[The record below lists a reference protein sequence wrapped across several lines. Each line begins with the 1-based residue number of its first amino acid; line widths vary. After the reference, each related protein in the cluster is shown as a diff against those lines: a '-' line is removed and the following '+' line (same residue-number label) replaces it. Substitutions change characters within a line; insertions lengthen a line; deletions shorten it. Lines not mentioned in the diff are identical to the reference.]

1 MDDPA
6 MPRPDPSVSDS
17 RAPDS
22 RLRSTLN
29 GMEIKR
35 KDRVQ
40 VATLRPDLVDRMRE
54 DHPDLDAEGVVSWQE
69 VTRYRTMVVEELLHA
84 EKRDITVLEREV
96 IDSMAHHETVVAAKV
111 ERELEGHRSFGER
124 AADHVAEFGGSW
136 HFIIL
141 FGVILVVWMAVNVV
155 MASRAFDP

>member
-84 EKRDITVLEREV
+84 EKGDSTVLEREV
-96 IDSMAHHETVVAAKV
+96 SDSMAPHETVVADNV
-111 ERELEGHRSFGER
+111 EQEMEGHRSFGER

-136 HFIIL
+136 NFIIL
-141 FGVILVVWMAVNVV
+141 FGVVRGASTGVNTVVA
-155 MASRAFDP
+155 